1 VNTTSSQQPDI
12 LASDQERDAI
22 ASELGAH
29 FQAGRLDAAELD
41 DRLGRAL
48 RARTRGDLAEL
59 VTDLPQASA
68 PQEPPAGRR
77 SRATTIAAIAITIG
91 AAALIVTGLTITA
104 GGAGYGHRFW
114 VPWWLIPVVVMFLR
128 ARWWR
133 RSVIRNGR

>member
-1 VNTTSSQQPDI
+1 MNTTSSQQPDI

-59 VTDLPQASA
+59 VTDLPQASP
-68 PQEPPAGRR
+68 PQEPPASRG
-77 SRATTIAAIAITIG
+77 SRAAMAAIAITLG
-91 AAALIVTGLTITA
+91 VAALTVAGLAFTA
-104 GGAGYGHRFW
+104 GGGHRFW
-114 VPWWLIPVVVMFLR
+114 APWWLIPVVIMVLR
-128 ARWWR
+128 GRWWR
-133 RSVIRNGR
+133 RSMIGNGR

>member
-1 VNTTSSQQPDI
+1 MNTTSSQQPDI

-59 VTDLPQASA
+59 VTDLPHTSA

-77 SRATTIAAIAITIG
+77 SRATASTD
-91 AAALIVTGLTITA
+91 
-104 GGAGYGHRFW
+104 
-114 VPWWLIPVVVMFLR
+114 P
-128 ARWWR
+128 
-133 RSVIRNGR
+133 

>member
-1 VNTTSSQQPDI
+1 MNTTSSQQPDI

-48 RARTRGDLAEL
+48 RARTRGELAEL
-59 VTDLPQASA
+59 VTDLPRVGA

-77 SRATTIAAIAITIG
+77 SRATAIAAIAITIG

>member
-1 VNTTSSQQPDI
+1 VRVNTTSSQQPDI
-12 LASDQERDAI
+12 LASDRERDEI
-22 ASELGAH
+22 ASELGTH

-68 PQEPPAGRR
+68 PQQPPAGRS
-77 SRATTIAAIAITIG
+77 SRATAIAITLGI
-91 AAALIVTGLTITA
+91 AALIVTGLAITA

-114 VPWWLIPVVVMFLR
+114 APWWLIPIVIIFLR

-133 RSVIRNGR
+133 RSMIRNGR

>member
-1 VNTTSSQQPDI
+1 MNTTSSQQPDI
-12 LASDQERDAI
+12 LASDRERDEI
-22 ASELGAH
+22 ASELATH

-48 RARTRGDLAEL
+48 RARTRGDLAAL

-68 PQEPPAGRR
+68 PQQPAAGRS
-77 SRATTIAAIAITIG
+77 SRATAIAITLGI
-91 AAALIVTGLTITA
+91 AALIVTGLAITA

-114 VPWWLIPVVVMFLR
+114 VPWWLIPIVIIFLR

-133 RSVIRNGR
+133 RSMIRNGR

>member
-59 VTDLPQASA
+59 VTDLPQASP
-68 PQEPPAGRR
+68 PQEPPAGRD
-77 SRATTIAAIAITIG
+77 SRAAMAAIAITLG
-91 AAALIVTGLTITA
+91 VAALTVAGLAFTA
-104 GGAGYGHRFW
+104 GGGHRFW
-114 VPWWLIPVVVMFLR
+114 APWWLIPVVIMVLR
-128 ARWWR
+128 GRWWR
-133 RSVIRNGR
+133 RSMIGNGR

>member
-1 VNTTSSQQPDI
+1 VNTTSSKQPDF
-12 LASDQERDAI
+12 LASDQERDAT

-48 RARTRGDLAEL
+48 RARTRGELAEL
-59 VTDLPQASA
+59 VTDLPQTGA
-68 PQEPPAGRR
+68 PQQPPAGRG
-77 SRATTIAAIAITIG
+77 SRATTIAAIAVTLG
-91 AAALIVTGLTITA
+91 VAALIVTGLTITA

-114 VPWWLIPVVVMFLR
+114 APWWLIPVVIIFLR

-133 RSVIRNGR
+133 RSTIRNGR

>member
-1 VNTTSSQQPDI
+1 MNTTSSQQPDI

-59 VTDLPQASA
+59 VTDLPHTSA

-77 SRATTIAAIAITIG
+77 SRATAIAAIAFRTLWRPGIE
-91 AAALIVTGLTITA
+91 
-104 GGAGYGHRFW
+104 
-114 VPWWLIPVVVMFLR
+114 
-128 ARWWR
+128 RWKR
-133 RSVIRNGR
+133 PRSVVR

>member
-59 VTDLPQASA
+59 VTDLPHAGA

-77 SRATTIAAIAITIG
+77 SRATAIAAIAITIG

-104 GGAGYGHRFW
+104 GGAGYGRRFW
-114 VPWWLIPVVVMFLR
+114 VPWWLIPAVVMFLR

>member
-41 DRLGRAL
+41 DRLGQAL

-59 VTDLPQASA
+59 VTDLPQASP
-68 PQEPPAGRR
+68 PQEPPAGRG
-77 SRATTIAAIAITIG
+77 SRTAMAAIAITLG
-91 AAALIVTGLTITA
+91 VAALTVAGLAFTA
-104 GGAGYGHRFW
+104 GGGHRFW
-114 VPWWLIPVVVMFLR
+114 APWWLIPVVIMVLR
-128 ARWWR
+128 GRWWR
-133 RSVIRNGR
+133 RSMIGNGR